1 MFDKTKRISS
11 FLVIRGIL
19 SLTFGVLVLALPP
32 ATVVEILLLV
42 FGIFAIVDGSIALV
56 GSLASRDAFEDWW
69 LLLLIGL
76 LGILIG
82 VFTLARPGMVAI
94 ILVLY
99 IGVRALMAGVLEIVF
114 AIRLRKQIQGEWLFV
129 FSGILSML
137 FGLALIVWPVAGL
150 VAVIWLIGVYA
161 IVAGA
166 MQLVLAGQV
175 REWVRH
181 LDGAAR

>member
-19 SLTFGVLVLALPP
+19 ALVFGVLVLALPP
-32 ATVVEILLLV
+32 AVVADILLLV

-56 GSLASRDAFEDWW
+56 GSIASRDAFEDWW

-82 VFTLARPGMVAI
+82 VFTLARPGVVAI
-94 ILVLY
+94 VLVLY
-99 IGVRALMAGVLEIVF
+99 IGVRALLTGVLEIVF
-114 AIRLRKQIQGEWLFV
+114 AVRLRKLIQGEWLFIV
-129 FSGILSML
+129 SGVLSML

-175 REWVRH
+175 REWLRH
-181 LDGAAR
+181 IDSAMK